1 MPPPH
6 SRRRTGGTGTAA
18 VDAASEV
25 MAPNGHPGHPKRQ
38 VTVDD
43 TDPLDNIRLS
53 PDTGNEVAH
62 KTREAPAAG
71 TVLAPSGEASATHAR
86 LRPPPVET
94 NTGGDVVGPP
104 EQTQGL
110 VQRWRGTQSVHD
122 LRTHEAHRF
131 GNVTD
136 VLDDSARDGYTRALA
151 GDKGDERGESVWAE
165 RRKVRIALLR
175 QCKHS
180 MTKIIHMYDTIIAW
194 LSCSCKGTHMT
205 TMMQHASCVLVGVF
219 VHVMFVYMH
228 THINVCN
235 HVLCKNAVRARTH
248 NTGVQ
253 LRYVPQAVQQV
264 CLGADAAVHVPC
276 ICASLLCLRVCR
288 RVCVQVLVHRYWVLG
303 DTMIHARSHD
313 ITMAVNIPC
322 DYAGAE
328 NAALPVQKMSRLLL
342 RGAQMYVCIRIC
354 MSNVYT
360 YIHTCYVYKHA

>member
-1 MPPPH
+1 M
-6 SRRRTGGTGTAA
+6 
-18 VDAASEV
+18 DAASEV

-235 HVLCKNAVRARTH
+235 HVCCKNAVRARTH